1 MHKKSFL
8 LIVMSVFGW
17 VSAIFAQDNP
27 GADSRLEIIYAER
40 LVGGKGFERL
50 LENVVMKH
58 QNSLIYSDSVH
69 FYGQENLA
77 KLFGNVRIEDQQDS
91 VTTYSTYGEYDGNNQ
106 LAKLRNQVV
115 FKNKETTL
123 YTDFLDYNRE
133 SGEAN
138 YFNSGRVVDSTN
150 VLTSEKGLYE
160 TVTDRITFT
169 ESVVLENP
177 DYILKSNVLVYNTLS
192 KIAETEGITNIE
204 SKEGNKLNARKGT
217 HYDTE
222 GKIFKFYDGDVETE
236 NSLVSAEILYYDE
249 NQQYYEATENVSVYN
264 KDRNVEIF
272 GEEGKYWE
280 ELKYSKVYGNALV
293 RKYFEADTL
302 FMIADTLISQ
312 DSEDAASRYLQAFSN
327 MRMIKSD
334 ISGRSDSMV
343 YIYSDSTIYLHGDPV
358 LWNNKSQITADSI
371 SFLIANEDIDRAF
384 LKDNAFAITKDT
396 LSNYNQIRG
405 RKMTGYFLDGQMSKL
420 DVEGNGESLY
430 FALENDTTIRGVN
443 KLLCGRIIMS
453 FREGQVSS
461 ISHTIK
467 PEASFTPPH
476 LLEEGATSLS
486 GFVWREDERPTLKM
500 INDWRTPK
508 ERPKDEFNFFN
519 EPEVDIPYPDEEEIR
534 KRIEY

>member
-312 DSEDAASRYLQAFSN
+312 DSEDAASRYLQA
-327 MRMIKSD
+327 
-334 ISGRSDSMV
+334 
-343 YIYSDSTIYLHGDPV
+343 
-358 LWNNKSQITADSI
+358 
-371 SFLIANEDIDRAF
+371 
-384 LKDNAFAITKDT
+384 
-396 LSNYNQIRG
+396 
-405 RKMTGYFLDGQMSKL
+405 
-420 DVEGNGESLY
+420 
-430 FALENDTTIRGVN
+430 
-443 KLLCGRIIMS
+443 
-453 FREGQVSS
+453 
-461 ISHTIK
+461 
-467 PEASFTPPH
+467 
-476 LLEEGATSLS
+476 
-486 GFVWREDERPTLKM
+486 
-500 INDWRTPK
+500 
-508 ERPKDEFNFFN
+508 
-519 EPEVDIPYPDEEEIR
+519 
-534 KRIEY
+534 